1 MWERVKNVP
10 LKMQENH
17 KIIIIILTV
26 RQGQW
31 FLELQKSARG
41 MAEIGSPKCLSLIL
55 RRPVLTCIK
64 HFKYMYILGTNN
76 EVQG

>member
-10 LKMQENH
+10 LKMQDYYYYSH
-17 KIIIIILTV
+17 CKTRPMV
-26 RQGQW
+26 FVVTKKCKRDGR
-31 FLELQKSARG
+31 K
-41 MAEIGSPKCLSLIL
+41 SPKCLIFIFK
-55 RRPVLTCIK
+55 RTVLTYIK